1 VTVLRVFYDLL
12 KCLLAQYLYRSLLY
26 PSESL
31 RIHDHVLI
39 LSRTFQALHIK
50 FLLLHERKIHC
61 SCDHKIRKQCHLKL
75 SAS

>member
-1 VTVLRVFYDLL
+1 MTVLRVFYDLL
-12 KCLLAQYLYRSLLY
+12 KCLLAQLY

-39 LSRTFQALHIK
+39 LSRAFQALQIK

-61 SCDHKIRKQCHLKL
+61 SCDHKKRKQCHLKL